1 MLFIPHSSVKISLNL
16 LICSNS
22 LNRTSYEKIVE
33 GIAIEGRGFF
43 EWLNFGGEATVLL
56 DFCIYN
62 RA

>member
-1 MLFIPHSSVKISLNL
+1 M